1 MGTYERMCGL
11 HLSLGAKHGI
21 YGKEG
26 FKRNSGKFHIDVMID
41 TTSFSIDDNV
51 VFDGKKCLVQKRL
64 IYTFNRLTS
73 HRYLDILI
81 L

>member
-1 MGTYERMCGL
+1 MGTYERICGL

-51 VFDGKKCLVQKRL
+51 VFSDEKWVV
-64 IYTFNRLTS
+64 
-73 HRYLDILI
+73 
-81 L
+81 